1 MKKQKL
7 NYILE
12 QVRKKGRN
20 GDTILAHIN
29 PLEAKMLKAA
39 GGSGTINPKTGLP
52 EFRGGFFSNRYWDKG
67 AWKRDALAIAGNVVG
82 NMILPGAG
90 GIIGAA
96 AGSAAGTKI
105 RGRNDYGGHAA
116 KSAALA
122 AIAPTAAGLAGTG
135 ANAMGATNVG
145 HALTK
150 YGNVNAILPSIG
162 LGSNDTATYGG
173 NALMSGMQGGN
184 KISGVSAGDDN
195 DGDFENQLQKYLRKK
210 SDEDNNLSFIDKLGR
225 NSKDYMTKPK
235 NLLSL
240 GTTGLTLYD
249 RINAPKPK
257 KELTPTQKGKASK
270 EEMLAARLTPAEMA
284 EQEQYELAMEQARRR
299 NSRKKFLPE
308 ERIDIEPM
316 YNRVS
321 SPQEYAQTG
330 RWMNYYNNPNF
341 TGQPIRF

>member
-29 PLEAKMLKAA
+29 PLEAKMLKKA

-52 EFRGGFFSNRYWDKG
+52 EFGGGFFSKRYWNKG

-105 RGRNDYGGHAA
+105 RGRKDYAGHAA

-122 AIAPTAAGLAGTG
+122 AIAPTVAGLAGTG

-162 LGSNDTATYGG
+162 LGGNSNTAMHGG
-173 NALMSGMQGGN
+173 NALMSKMYGANSNGSALENYNRDHM
-184 KISGVSAGDDN
+184 SGVGAGDDY
-195 DGDFENQLQKYLRKK
+195 DD
-210 SDEDNNLSFIDKLGR
+210 DLSFTDKLGR
-225 NSKDYMTKPK
+225 NTKNFLTKPK

-249 RINAPKPK
+249 RMNAPKPK
-257 KELTPTQKGKASK
+257 KELTPMQRGKATK

-284 EQEQYELAMEQARRR
+284 DQEQYELAMEQARRR

-308 ERIDIEPM
+308 ERIDIEPL

-330 RWMNYYNNPNF
+330 RWINYYNNPNF

>member
-12 QVRKKGRN
+12 QVRKKGRG

-29 PLEAKMLKAA
+29 PLEAKVLKRA

-52 EFRGGFFSNRYWDKG
+52 EFKGGFISKNYWKKG
-67 AWKRDALAIAGNVVG
+67 AWKRDGAAIAGQVLG
-82 NMILPGAG
+82 NMLLPGIGGTAG
-90 GIIGAA
+90 AGL
-96 AGSAAGTKI
+96 GSAVGTKI
-105 RGRNDYGGHAA
+105 RGRNDYGGHML

-122 AIAPTAAGLAGTG
+122 TAAPTIASMGGSA

-145 HALTK
+145 TALTN
-150 YGNVNAILPSIG
+150 YGNTNAILPSIG
-162 LGSNDTATYGG
+162 LGEKTASAMGG
-173 NALMSGMQGGN
+173 MGTASSLANLYPKGKGS
-184 KISGVSAGDDN
+184 IDN
-195 DGDFENQLQKYLRKK
+195 GSEDNELLKYLK
-210 SDEDNNLSFIDKLGR
+210 SKEDEEKNASFMDKLTR
-225 NSKDYMTKPK
+225 NSKEFLTKPK

-249 RINAPKPK
+249 RMNAPKPK
-257 KELTPTQKGKASK
+257 KELTPAEKGRAAK
-270 EEMLAARLTPAEMA
+270 EEILAARLTPAEMA
-284 EQEQYELAMEQARRR
+284 EQEQYELAMEKSRRR

-330 RWMNYYNNPNF
+330 RWINYYNNPNF

>member
-52 EFRGGFFSNRYWDKG
+52 EFGLFSNPKKWFKSVAGGGIG
-67 AWKRDALAIAGNVVG
+67 AVVG
-82 NMILPGAG
+82 NMILPGLGGVIGGAAG
-90 GIIGAA
+90 GAFGSKVRGRKDAGQAALRGAA
-96 AGSAAGTKI
+96 MGAM
-105 RGRNDYGGHAA
+105 
-116 KSAALA
+116 L
-122 AIAPTAAGLAGTG
+122 PTAAGLAGTG
-135 ANAMGATNVG
+135 ANAIGAKGAG

-162 LGSNDTATYGG
+162 LGGNESTAIYGG
-173 NALMSGMQGGN
+173 NALMPKMYGANSNGSALENYNMAHM
-184 KISGVSAGDDN
+184 SGVGAGDDY
-195 DGDFENQLQKYLRKK
+195 DD
-210 SDEDNNLSFIDKLGR
+210 DLSFTDKLGR
-225 NSKDYMTKPK
+225 NTKNFLTKPK

-257 KELTPTQKGKASK
+257 KELTPMQRGKASK

-284 EQEQYELAMEQARRR
+284 DQEQYELAMEQARRR

-308 ERIDIEPM
+308 ERIDIEPL

-321 SPQEYAQTG
+321 SPQEYAQSG
-330 RWMNYYNNPNF
+330 RWINYYNNPNF

>member
-52 EFRGGFFSNRYWDKG
+52 EFGLFSNPKKWFKSVAGGGIG
-67 AWKRDALAIAGNVVG
+67 AVVG
-82 NMILPGAG
+82 NMVLPGLG
-90 GIIGAA
+90 GIIGGA
-96 AGSAAGTKI
+96 AGGAFGSKV
-105 RGRNDYGGHAA
+105 RGRKDAGQ
-116 KSAALA
+116 AALRGA
-122 AIAPTAAGLAGTG
+122 AMGAMLPTVAGLAGTG

-162 LGSNDTATYGG
+162 LGGNSNTSIHGG
-173 NALMSGMQGGN
+173 NALMSKMYGANNNGSALENYNRDHM
-184 KISGVSAGDDN
+184 SGVGAGDDY
-195 DGDFENQLQKYLRKK
+195 DD
-210 SDEDNNLSFIDKLGR
+210 DLSFTDKLGR
-225 NSKDYMTKPK
+225 NTKNFLTKPK

-249 RINAPKPK
+249 RMNAPKPK
-257 KELTPTQKGKASK
+257 KELTPMQRGKATK

-284 EQEQYELAMEQARRR
+284 DQEQYELAMEQARRR

-308 ERIDIEPM
+308 ERINIEPM

-330 RWMNYYNNPNF
+330 RWINYYNNPNF
-341 TGQPIRF
+341 TGQTIRF

>member
-29 PLEAKMLKAA
+29 PLEAKMLKRA

-52 EFRGGFFSNRYWDKG
+52 EFGLLSNPKKWFKSVAGGGIG
-67 AWKRDALAIAGNVVG
+67 AVVG
-82 NMILPGAG
+82 NMLLPGIGGVIGGAAG
-90 GIIGAA
+90 GAFGSKVRGRKDAGQAALRGAA
-96 AGSAAGTKI
+96 MGAM
-105 RGRNDYGGHAA
+105 
-116 KSAALA
+116 L
-122 AIAPTAAGLAGTG
+122 PTVAGLAGTG

-162 LGSNDTATYGG
+162 LGGNSNTSIHGG
-173 NALMSGMQGGN
+173 NALMSKMYGANNNGSALENYNRDHM
-184 KISGVSAGDDN
+184 SGVGAGDDY
-195 DGDFENQLQKYLRKK
+195 DD
-210 SDEDNNLSFIDKLGR
+210 DLSFTDKLGR
-225 NSKDYMTKPK
+225 NTKNFLTKPK

-249 RINAPKPK
+249 RMNAPKPK
-257 KELTPTQKGKASK
+257 KELTPMQRGKATK

-284 EQEQYELAMEQARRR
+284 DQEQYELAMEQARRR

-308 ERIDIEPM
+308 ERINIEPM

-330 RWMNYYNNPNF
+330 RWINYYNNPNF

>member
-52 EFRGGFFSNRYWDKG
+52 EFGLLSNPKKWFKSVIGPGVG
-67 AWKRDALAIAGNVVG
+67 AVVG
-82 NMILPGAG
+82 NMILPGIGGVIGGAAG
-90 GIIGAA
+90 GAFGTKVRGRKDVGQAALRGAA
-96 AGSAAGTKI
+96 MGAM
-105 RGRNDYGGHAA
+105 
-116 KSAALA
+116 L
-122 AIAPTAAGLAGTG
+122 PTAAGLAGTG

-162 LGSNDTATYGG
+162 LGGNSNTSMHGG
-173 NALMSGMQGGN
+173 NALMSKMYGANSNGSALENYN
-184 KISGVSAGDDN
+184 KDHMSGVGAGDDY
-195 DGDFENQLQKYLRKK
+195 DD
-210 SDEDNNLSFIDKLGR
+210 DLSFTDKLGR
-225 NSKDYMTKPK
+225 NTKNFLTKPK

-257 KELTPTQKGKASK
+257 KELTPAQRGKATK

-308 ERIDIEPM
+308 ERIDIEPL

-330 RWMNYYNNPNF
+330 RWINYYNNPSF

>member
-52 EFRGGFFSNRYWDKG
+52 EFGLFSNPKKWFKSVAGGGIG
-67 AWKRDALAIAGNVVG
+67 AVVG
-82 NMILPGAG
+82 NMVLPGLG
-90 GIIGAA
+90 GIIGGA
-96 AGSAAGTKI
+96 AGGAFGSKV
-105 RGRNDYGGHAA
+105 RGRKDAGQ
-116 KSAALA
+116 AALRGA
-122 AIAPTAAGLAGTG
+122 AMGAMLPTVAGLAGTG

-162 LGSNDTATYGG
+162 LGGNSNTSIHGG
-173 NALMSGMQGGN
+173 NALMSKMYGANNNGSALENYNRDHM
-184 KISGVSAGDDN
+184 SGVGAGDDY
-195 DGDFENQLQKYLRKK
+195 DD
-210 SDEDNNLSFIDKLGR
+210 DLSFTDKLGR
-225 NSKDYMTKPK
+225 NTKNFLTKPK

-249 RINAPKPK
+249 RMNAPKPK
-257 KELTPTQKGKASK
+257 KELTPMQRGKATK

-284 EQEQYELAMEQARRR
+284 DQEQYELAMEQARRR

-308 ERIDIEPM
+308 ERINIEPM

-330 RWMNYYNNPNF
+330 RWINYYNNPNF

>member
-29 PLEAKMLKAA
+29 PLEAKMLKRA

-52 EFRGGFFSNRYWDKG
+52 EFGLLSNPKKWFKSVIGPGVG
-67 AWKRDALAIAGNVVG
+67 AVVG
-82 NMILPGAG
+82 NMLLPGLGGVIGGAAG
-90 GIIGAA
+90 GAFGSKVRGRKDAGQAALRGAA
-96 AGSAAGTKI
+96 MGAM
-105 RGRNDYGGHAA
+105 
-116 KSAALA
+116 L
-122 AIAPTAAGLAGTG
+122 PTAAGLAGTG
-135 ANAMGATNVG
+135 ANAMGAKGAG

-150 YGNVNAILPSIG
+150 YGNVNALLPSIG
-162 LGSNDTATYGG
+162 LGGNESTAAYGG
-173 NALMSGMQGGN
+173 NALMSKMYGANSNGSALENYNRDHM
-184 KISGVSAGDDN
+184 SGVSAGDDY
-195 DGDFENQLQKYLRKK
+195 DD
-210 SDEDNNLSFIDKLGR
+210 DLSFTDKLGR
-225 NSKDYMTKPK
+225 NTKNFLTKPK

-257 KELTPTQKGKASK
+257 KELTPTQRGKASK

-308 ERIDIEPM
+308 ERIDIEPL

-321 SPQEYAQTG
+321 SPQEYAQSG
-330 RWMNYYNNPNF
+330 RWINYYNNPNF

>member
-1 MKKQKL
+1 MKKKKL

-29 PLEAKMLKAA
+29 PLEAKMLKRA

-52 EFRGGFFSNRYWDKG
+52 EFGLLSNPKKWFKSVAGGGIG
-67 AWKRDALAIAGNVVG
+67 AVVG
-82 NMILPGAG
+82 NMLLPGIGGVIGGAAG
-90 GIIGAA
+90 GAFGSKVRGRKDAGQAALRGAA
-96 AGSAAGTKI
+96 MGAM
-105 RGRNDYGGHAA
+105 
-116 KSAALA
+116 L
-122 AIAPTAAGLAGTG
+122 PTAAGLVGTG
-135 ANAMGATNVG
+135 ANAMGATNMG

-162 LGSNDTATYGG
+162 LGSNSNTAMHGG
-173 NALMSGMQGGN
+173 NALMSKMYGANSNGSALENYNRDHM
-184 KISGVSAGDDN
+184 SGVGAGDDY
-195 DGDFENQLQKYLRKK
+195 DD
-210 SDEDNNLSFIDKLGR
+210 DLSFTDKLGR
-225 NSKDYMTKPK
+225 NTKNFLTKPK

-249 RINAPKPK
+249 RMNAPKPK
-257 KELTPTQKGKASK
+257 KELTPMQRGKATK

-284 EQEQYELAMEQARRR
+284 DQEQYELAMEQARRR

-308 ERIDIEPM
+308 ERIDIEPL

-330 RWMNYYNNPNF
+330 RWINYYNNPNF

>member
-29 PLEAKMLKAA
+29 PLEAKMLKRA

-52 EFRGGFFSNRYWDKG
+52 EFGLISNPKKWFKSVIGSGVG
-67 AWKRDALAIAGNVVG
+67 AVVG
-82 NMILPGAG
+82 NMLVPGLGGVIGGAAG
-90 GIIGAA
+90 GAFGSKVRGRKDAGQAALRGAA
-96 AGSAAGTKI
+96 MGAM
-105 RGRNDYGGHAA
+105 
-116 KSAALA
+116 L
-122 AIAPTAAGLAGTG
+122 PTAAGLAGIG
-135 ANAMGATNVG
+135 ANAIGAKGAG

-150 YGNVNAILPSIG
+150 YSNVNALLPSIG
-162 LGSNDTATYGG
+162 LGDNSNTSMYGG
-173 NALMSGMQGGN
+173 NAIMSKMYGANSNGSALENYNRDHMSGVG
-184 KISGVSAGDDN
+184 AGDDY
-195 DGDFENQLQKYLRKK
+195 DD
-210 SDEDNNLSFIDKLGR
+210 DLSFTDKLGR
-225 NSKDYMTKPK
+225 NTKNFLTKPK

-249 RINAPKPK
+249 RINPPKPK
-257 KELTPTQKGKASK
+257 KELTATQRGKASK

-299 NSRKKFLPE
+299 NSRKKFIPE
-308 ERIDIEPM
+308 ERIDIEPL

-321 SPQEYAQTG
+321 SPQEYAQSG
-330 RWMNYYNNPNF
+330 RWINYYNNPNF

>member
-29 PLEAKMLKAA
+29 PLEAKILKRA

-52 EFRGGFFSNRYWDKG
+52 EFGLLSNPKKWFKSVAGGGIG
-67 AWKRDALAIAGNVVG
+67 AVVG
-82 NMILPGAG
+82 NMLLPGLGGVIGGAAG
-90 GIIGAA
+90 GAFGSKVRGRKDAGQAALRGAA
-96 AGSAAGTKI
+96 MGAM
-105 RGRNDYGGHAA
+105 
-116 KSAALA
+116 L
-122 AIAPTAAGLAGTG
+122 PTAAGLAGTG

-162 LGSNDTATYGG
+162 LGGNEGTSAYGS
-173 NALMSGMQGGN
+173 NALMSKMYGANSNGSALENYNRDHM
-184 KISGVSAGDDN
+184 SGVGAGDDY
-195 DGDFENQLQKYLRKK
+195 DD
-210 SDEDNNLSFIDKLGR
+210 DLSFTDKLGK
-225 NSKDYMTKPK
+225 NTKNFLTKPK

-249 RINAPKPK
+249 RMNAPKAK
-257 KELTPTQKGKASK
+257 KELTPTQRGKATK

-284 EQEQYELAMEQARRR
+284 DQEQYELAMEQARRR

-308 ERIDIEPM
+308 ERIDIEPL

-330 RWMNYYNNPNF
+330 RWINYYNNPNF

>member
-52 EFRGGFFSNRYWDKG
+52 EFGLLSNPKKWFKSVAG
-67 AWKRDALAIAGNVVG
+67 SGIGAIAG
-82 NMILPGAG
+82 NMILPGLG
-90 GIIGAA
+90 GIIGGA
-96 AGSAAGTKI
+96 AGGAFGSKI
-105 RGRNDYGGHAA
+105 RGRKDAGQ
-116 KSAALA
+116 AALRGA
-122 AIAPTAAGLAGTG
+122 AMGAMLPTAASLAGTG
-135 ANAMGATNVG
+135 ANAMGAKGAG

-162 LGSNDTATYGG
+162 LGGNDTAAYGG
-173 NALMSGMQGGN
+173 NALTSKMYGANSNGSALENYNRDHM
-184 KISGVSAGDDN
+184 SGVSAGDDY
-195 DGDFENQLQKYLRKK
+195 DD
-210 SDEDNNLSFIDKLGR
+210 DLSFTDKLGR
-225 NSKDYMTKPK
+225 NTKNFLTKPK

-308 ERIDIEPM
+308 ERINIEPM

>member
-29 PLEAKMLKAA
+29 PLEAKMLKRA

-52 EFRGGFFSNRYWDKG
+52 EFGLLSNPKKWFKSVIGPGVG
-67 AWKRDALAIAGNVVG
+67 AVVG
-82 NMILPGAG
+82 NMLLPGIGGVIGGAAG
-90 GIIGAA
+90 GAFGTKVRGRKDVGQAALRGAA
-96 AGSAAGTKI
+96 MGAM
-105 RGRNDYGGHAA
+105 
-116 KSAALA
+116 L
-122 AIAPTAAGLAGTG
+122 PTAAGLAGTG
-135 ANAMGATNVG
+135 ANAMGAKNVG

-162 LGSNDTATYGG
+162 LGGNSNTSMYGG

-184 KISGVSAGDDN
+184 KISGVSAGDDS
-195 DGDFENQLQKYLRKK
+195 DDDFENQLQKYLRKK
-210 SDEDNNLSFIDKLGR
+210 SDEDNNLSFMDKLGR
-225 NSKDYMTKPK
+225 NTKNFLTKPK

-257 KELTPTQKGKASK
+257 KELTPTQRGKASK

-308 ERIDIEPM
+308 ERIDIEPL

>member
-29 PLEAKMLKAA
+29 PLEAKMLKKA
-39 GGSGTINPKTGLP
+39 GGSGTINPKTGLL
-52 EFRGGFFSNRYWDKG
+52 EFGLLSNPSKWFKSVIGPGVG
-67 AWKRDALAIAGNVVG
+67 AVVG
-82 NMILPGAG
+82 NMILPGIG
-90 GIIGAA
+90 GVI
-96 AGSAAGTKI
+96 GSAAGGAFGTKV
-105 RGRNDYGGHAA
+105 RGRKDVGQ
-116 KSAALA
+116 AALRGA
-122 AIAPTAAGLAGTG
+122 AMGAMLPTAAGLAGTG

-162 LGSNDTATYGG
+162 LGGNSNTAMYGG
-173 NALMSGMQGGN
+173 NALMSKMYGANSNGSALENYNRDHM
-184 KISGVSAGDDN
+184 SGVNAGNDYDD
-195 DGDFENQLQKYLRKK
+195 
-210 SDEDNNLSFIDKLGR
+210 LSFTDKLGR
-225 NSKDYMTKPK
+225 NTKNFLTKPK

-249 RINAPKPK
+249 RMNAPKP
-257 KELTPTQKGKASK
+257 LTPTQRGKATK

-284 EQEQYELAMEQARRR
+284 DQEQYELAMEQAKRR

-308 ERIDIEPM
+308 ERIDIEPL

-330 RWMNYYNNPNF
+330 RWLNYYNNPSF

>member
-52 EFRGGFFSNRYWDKG
+52 EFGLFSNPKKWFKSVAGGGIG
-67 AWKRDALAIAGNVVG
+67 AVVG
-82 NMILPGAG
+82 NMVLPGLG
-90 GIIGAA
+90 GIIGGA
-96 AGSAAGTKI
+96 AGGAFGSKV
-105 RGRNDYGGHAA
+105 RGRKDAGQ
-116 KSAALA
+116 AALRGA
-122 AIAPTAAGLAGTG
+122 AMGAMLPTVAGLAGTG

-162 LGSNDTATYGG
+162 LGGNSNTSMHGG
-173 NALMSGMQGGN
+173 NALMSKMYGANNNGSALENYNRDHM
-184 KISGVSAGDDN
+184 SGVGGVGAGDDY
-195 DGDFENQLQKYLRKK
+195 DD
-210 SDEDNNLSFIDKLGR
+210 DLSFTDKLGR
-225 NSKDYMTKPK
+225 NTKNFLTKPK

-249 RINAPKPK
+249 RMNAPKPK
-257 KELTPTQKGKASK
+257 KELTPIQRGKATK

-284 EQEQYELAMEQARRR
+284 EQEQYELVMEQARRR

-308 ERIDIEPM
+308 ERIDIEPL

-330 RWMNYYNNPNF
+330 RWINYYNNPNF

>member
-29 PLEAKMLKAA
+29 PLEAKMLKRA

-52 EFRGGFFSNRYWDKG
+52 EFGLLSNPKKWFKSVAGGGIG
-67 AWKRDALAIAGNVVG
+67 AVVG
-82 NMILPGAG
+82 NMLLPGIGGVIGGAAG
-90 GIIGAA
+90 GAFGSKVRGRKDAGQAALRGAA
-96 AGSAAGTKI
+96 MGAM
-105 RGRNDYGGHAA
+105 
-116 KSAALA
+116 L
-122 AIAPTAAGLAGTG
+122 PTAAGLAGTG
-135 ANAMGATNVG
+135 ANAMGAKGVG

-162 LGSNDTATYGG
+162 LGGNESTAAYGG
-173 NALMSGMQGGN
+173 NALTSKMYGANSNGSALEN
-184 KISGVSAGDDN
+184 YNRDHISGVNAGDDY
-195 DGDFENQLQKYLRKK
+195 DD
-210 SDEDNNLSFIDKLGR
+210 DLSFTDKLGR
-225 NSKDYMTKPK
+225 NTKNFLTKPK

-249 RINAPKPK
+249 RMNAPKPK
-257 KELTPTQKGKASK
+257 KELTPTQRGKATK

-284 EQEQYELAMEQARRR
+284 DQEQYELAMEQARRR

-308 ERIDIEPM
+308 ERIDIEPL

-330 RWMNYYNNPNF
+330 RWINYYNNPNF

>member
-52 EFRGGFFSNRYWDKG
+52 EFKGGFFSKRYWDKG

-122 AIAPTAAGLAGTG
+122 AIAPTVAGLAGTG

-162 LGSNDTATYGG
+162 LGSNDTAAYGG
-173 NALMSGMQGGN
+173 NALTSKMYGANSNGSALENYNRDHM
-184 KISGVSAGDDN
+184 SGVSAGDDY
-195 DGDFENQLQKYLRKK
+195 DD
-210 SDEDNNLSFIDKLGR
+210 DLSFIDKLGR
-225 NSKDYMTKPK
+225 NSKDYMSKPK

-308 ERIDIEPM
+308 ERINIEPM